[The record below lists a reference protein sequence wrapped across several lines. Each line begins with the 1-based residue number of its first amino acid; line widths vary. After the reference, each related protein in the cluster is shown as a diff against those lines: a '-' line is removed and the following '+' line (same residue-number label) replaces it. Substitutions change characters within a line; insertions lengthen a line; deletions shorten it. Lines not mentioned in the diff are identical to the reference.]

1 MLAKVGQTV
10 KAGQPMVEVNWKTVK
25 DAGLDTS
32 TMLIVTEPA
41 DGKEYNFID
50 PQAVSAYM
58 QINK

>member
-1 MLAKVGQTV
+1 
-10 KAGQPMVEVNWKTVK
+10 MVEVNWKTVK